1 MREEIER
8 EREKKKTRCHSL
20 IETLIVIATRQQE
33 SSSRDEANDT
43 KKDHC
48 QTLDLAIRTAKKQQ
62 ALYTQLRLND
72 TYQTYISP
80 YVVSNLDFI
89 PYSNFIPEKI

>member
-1 MREEIER
+1 LNDLTRKGRKRKKRDGFKIKGENERRER

-48 QTLDLAIRTAKKQQ
+48 
-62 ALYTQLRLND
+62 
-72 TYQTYISP
+72 
-80 YVVSNLDFI
+80 
-89 PYSNFIPEKI
+89 

>member
-1 MREEIER
+1 MALKLKEKMREEIER

-33 SSSRDEANDT
+33 SSSRDEVNDT

-48 QTLDLAIRTAKKQQ
+48 
-62 ALYTQLRLND
+62 
-72 TYQTYISP
+72 
-80 YVVSNLDFI
+80 
-89 PYSNFIPEKI
+89 

>member
-1 MREEIER
+1 LNDLTGKGRKRKKKMALKLKEKMREEIER
-8 EREKKKTRCHSL
+8 ETKKKTRCHSL

-48 QTLDLAIRTAKKQQ
+48 
-62 ALYTQLRLND
+62 
-72 TYQTYISP
+72 
-80 YVVSNLDFI
+80 
-89 PYSNFIPEKI
+89 